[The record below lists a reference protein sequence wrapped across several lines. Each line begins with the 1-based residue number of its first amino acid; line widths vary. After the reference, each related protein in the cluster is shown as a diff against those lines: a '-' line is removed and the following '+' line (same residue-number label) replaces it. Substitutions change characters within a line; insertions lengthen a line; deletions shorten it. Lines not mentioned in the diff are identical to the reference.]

1 MAATVT
7 SPWGNKPKSWA
18 LDAEEH
24 EQELIQQHK
33 SEDVADVAAPL
44 SDFPSLA
51 AVATTKAKKKKPQTM
66 KLAEFSTYDATKFRE
81 NKDVDVMNLPKG
93 PRERSAEELEMNK
106 GFRSWGSE
114 RSDRGSRDEPR
125 RGGGFRDRE
134 SKEFTVSRA
143 DETDNWGAKKGSG
156 GGGGGGFERGER
168 REKGGF
174 FENSQSKAD
183 ESDNWGANKS
193 YVPSERKYERQK
205 VGFESSGGADSDNWG
220 KKKEEE
226 GRKFGAFDS
235 LRERRGG
242 GFERDESWG
251 KKREDVGGVRPKL
264 NLQPRKV
271 PIGEEVQ
278 NGGVVKPKGSNP
290 FGNARPR
297 EEVLKEKGQDWKE
310 VDEKLESLKLKEK
323 EAAGLSDGPSF
334 GKRSFGSGNGLS
346 GGNGERSER
355 SWRKPVVVD
364 VRPQSAENTDR
375 GENGHAE
382 EAETSN
388 TENCA

>member
-18 LDAEEH
+18 LDAEEN

-33 SEDVADVAAPL
+33 ADESAAVAAPL
-44 SDFPSLA
+44 ADFPSLA

-66 KLAEFSTYDATKFRE
+66 NLAEFSTYDASKFRE
-81 NKDVDVMNLPKG
+81 SKDVDVLNLPKG
-93 PRERSAEELEMNK
+93 PRERSAEELERNK
-106 GFRSWGSE
+106 GFRSWGPE
-114 RSDRGSRDEPR
+114 RGGDRNEPR
-125 RGGGFRDRE
+125 RSGGFRDRE
-134 SKEFTVSRA
+134 TKEFTSSRA
-143 DETDNWGAKKGSG
+143 DETDNWGAAKKGSG
-156 GGGGGGFERGER
+156 AGGFERRER
-168 REKGGF
+168 GGF

-205 VGFESSGGADSDNWG
+205 IGFELSGGADSDNWG

-251 KKREDVGGVRPKL
+251 KKREDVGSVRPKL
-264 NLQPRKV
+264 NLQPRKM
-271 PIGEEVQ
+271 PIGEEAQ
-278 NGGVVKPKGSNP
+278 NGSVVKPKGSNP
-290 FGNARPR
+290 FGDARPR

-323 EAAGLSDGPSF
+323 EAISDGPGF
-334 GKRSFGSGNGLS
+334 GKRSFGSGNGQS
-346 GGNGERSER
+346 GGNGDRSER
-355 SWRKPVVVD
+355 SWRKLVDVD
-364 VRPQSAENTDR
+364 VRPQSLPTDQSINQPI
-375 GENGHAE
+375 GSAK
-382 EAETSN
+382 EAN
-388 TENCA
+388 AN